1 MKRLSLTLQA
11 LIKFGLQ
18 AEFYAFRQLRIVEK
32 FAYDIGGKISR
43 DLRRRRP
50 DWLRR
55 NAGVA
60 VMAVRNDYEDWCKLR
75 GDKYK
80 KLFGIT

>member
-43 DLRRRRP
+43 ELLGRLKWSVFIP
-50 DWLRR
+50 QQ
-55 NAGVA
+55 
-60 VMAVRNDYEDWCKLR
+60 CKL
-75 GDKYK
+75 D
-80 KLFGIT
+80 LLPQ